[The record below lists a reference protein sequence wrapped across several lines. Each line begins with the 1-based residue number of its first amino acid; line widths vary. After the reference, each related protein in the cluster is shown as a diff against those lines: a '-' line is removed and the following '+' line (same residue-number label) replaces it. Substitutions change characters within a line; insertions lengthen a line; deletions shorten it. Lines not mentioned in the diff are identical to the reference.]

1 MRIER
6 TEIHEIGLDMSEY
19 LISCTG
25 IPLFERLIIES
36 QSNCN
41 RSCWFC
47 PRTYDKSG
55 KYLDNQGRS
64 VLKQMRTE
72 KILEILDQAQA
83 LKFRGRVGFHHF
95 SEPLLDKRNPM
106 LARAAKSRGMV
117 PYLHT
122 NGDMLR
128 HDDELCEEIR
138 EIYGIIVVGLYD
150 YRSNEELEHLKSY
163 WKTRLAG
170 TDLKFSTIGLSGSRS
185 ADSMGVPKAL
195 VPTDTRMSIP
205 DVTYDN
211 APCHRPLIR
220 MIIQYDGEMCNCCE
234 DTYGS
239 FQLGNVYGSS
249 LEELWYSERHRGL
262 AEELIRGER
271 GRHELCSNCPMSP
284 TGRPVQGQKIQIKP
298 RRYRP
303 GGGAEV

>member
-1 MRIER
+1 M
-6 TEIHEIGLDMSEY
+6 IGDLKK
-19 LISCTG
+19 T

-41 RSCWFC
+41 RACWFC

-55 KYLDNQGRS
+55 KYLDDQGLP
-64 VLKQMRTE
+64 VLKQMPTD
-72 KILEILDQAQA
+72 KILNILDQAQA
-83 LKFRGRVGFHHF
+83 MQFRDRVGFHHY

-106 LARAAKSRGMV
+106 LAREAKARGML

-122 NGDMLR
+122 NGDVLR
-128 HDDELCEEIR
+128 LNDELCDQIK
-138 EIYGIIVVGLYD
+138 EIYGLIVVGLYD
-150 YRSNEELEHLKSY
+150 YRSNEELEDAKSY
-163 WKTRLAG
+163 WHARLAG
-170 TDLKFSTIGLSGSRS
+170 VNLKFSMIGVTGGRS

-195 VPTDTRMSIP
+195 VPTDKRMSIP

-234 DTYGS
+234 DAHGS
-239 FQLGNVYGSS
+239 FELGNVYTSS
-249 LEELWYSERHRGL
+249 IEELWYSERHRGFT
-262 AEELIRGER
+262 EELIRGER
-271 GRHELCSNCPMSP
+271 GRHELCRNCPMSP
-284 TGRPVQGQKIQIKP
+284 SGRPVQGQQIQFTP

-303 GGGAEV
+303 GGS

>member
-1 MRIER
+1 M
-6 TEIHEIGLDMSEY
+6 TGVFN
-19 LISCTG
+19 TG

-55 KYLDNQGRS
+55 KYLDDQGLS
-64 VLKQMRTE
+64 VLKQMPTD
-72 KILEILDQAQA
+72 KILNILDQAQA
-83 LKFRGRVGFHHF
+83 LQFRGKVGFHHF

-106 LARAAKSRGMV
+106 LAQEAKARGLL

-122 NGDMLR
+122 NGDVLR
-128 HDDELCEEIR
+128 LNDELCDEIKQ
-138 EIYGIIVVGLYD
+138 IYGVIVVGLYD
-150 YRSNEELEHLKSY
+150 YCSNEELEDAKSY
-163 WKTRLAG
+163 WHARLAG
-170 TDLKFSTIGLSGSRS
+170 VNLAFSMIGVTGSRS

-195 VPTDTRMSIP
+195 VPTDKRMSIP

-239 FQLGNVYGSS
+239 FQLGNVYTSS
-249 LEELWYSERHRGL
+249 IEELWYSQRHHGL
-262 AEELIRGER
+262 TEELMRGER
-271 GRHELCSNCPMSP
+271 GRHELCRNCPMSP
-284 TGRPVQGQKIQIKP
+284 SGRPVQGQKIQITP
-298 RRYRP
+298 RRYQP
-303 GGGAEV
+303 GGS